1 VAAAPVVISTPP
13 PSAGSASE
21 LPAGQAAG
29 EPGATQEP
37 VDAVAE
43 EPDTSVAESDEPSD
57 TALFKWTDRNGVVQF
72 GEKPPPEYAES
83 AVKVM
88 DL

>member
-1 VAAAPVVISTPP
+1 M
-13 PSAGSASE
+13 
-21 LPAGQAAG
+21 
-29 EPGATQEP
+29 QEP

-43 EPDTSVAESDEPSD
+43 ESELSAAQSDDTSE